1 MIDDALK
8 MVQAKIN
15 KAMQLA
21 NREDRDA
28 TLVAVSKN
36 HGREKAEEALKA
48 GHRVFG
54 ENRVQEA
61 AQKWPDLKKQYE
73 GVELHLIG
81 SLQTN
86 KAKDAVALFDVI
98 ETIDRPK
105 LARNLAKEMQAQDKN
120 PKLFIQV
127 NTGEEEQ
134 KAGVLPSALADLLFL
149 CTDELGLKIE
159 GLMCIPPVDE
169 VSALHFSLL
178 AKLAKKHGLSKLSM
192 GMSRDFEAAIKLGAN
207 YVRVGTAIFG
217 DRPPFKG

>member
-1 MIDDALK
+1 MIDEALNT
-8 MVQAKIN
+8 VQAKIN
-15 KAMQLA
+15 KALVSA
-21 NREDRDA
+21 NREANDVN
-28 TLVAVSKN
+28 LVAVSKN
-36 HGREKAEEALKA
+36 HGADKAEEALIA

-61 AQKWPDLKKQYE
+61 ALKWPALKEKYE

-86 KAKDAVALFDVI
+86 KTQDAVALFDVI

-105 LARNLAKEMQAQDKN
+105 LARTIAREITALGKS

-127 NTGEEEQ
+127 NTGEETQ
-134 KAGVLPSALADLLFL
+134 KAGVLPSELEGLLTL
-149 CTDELGLKIE
+149 CTDELGLAIE

-169 VSALHFSLL
+169 PSAMHFGLL
-178 AKLAKKHGLSKLSM
+178 AKLAKQHGLSKLSM
-192 GMSRDFEAAIKLGAN
+192 GMSRDYDVAIEMGAH

-217 DRPPFKG
+217 ERPPFKD

>member
-8 MVQAKIN
+8 TVQAKIN

-21 NREDRDA
+21 NRDDGDA
-28 TLVAVSKN
+28 NLVAVSKN
-36 HGREKAEEALKA
+36 HGAEKVEEALKA

-61 AQKWPDLKKQYE
+61 GQKWPDLKKQYE

-105 LARNLAKEMQAQDKN
+105 LARSLAKEMKAQGKS

-134 KAGVLPSALADLLFL
+134 KAGVLPSELADLLSL

-159 GLMCIPPVDE
+159 GLMCIPPVGE
-169 VSALHFSLL
+169 VSALHFALL
-178 AKLAKKHGLSKLSM
+178 TKLAKKQGLSKLSM
-192 GMSRDFEAAIKLGAN
+192 GMSRDFEAAIKLGAH

-217 DRPPFKG
+217 ERPPFKG